1 MNGRVHVAALAVSA
15 LVTAGLGAYAWRRRP
30 KPAAGP
36 FAGMMAA
43 TTVWTAGYAVALRT
57 TDPTLRL
64 LFEQVQWFGI
74 AAAPAFLLLFAT
86 AYTGVDRRL
95 TRRRTAALFVVPALT
110 VLAAFTNPWHGL
122 LWADAEYVRVD
133 GVVSVVQTFG
143 PWYWANLAYTY
154 LLVGVGSAL
163 LLRLALRS
171 EHLYRDQSA
180 LLAVGIAVP
189 LVANAAS
196 VFGEA
201 FLPGLDMTPYA
212 FTVTGV
218 AFGLALFR
226 GRLLEL
232 VPATRQLG
240 QRVAVHDLEDGV
252 VVLDDERRVVY
263 CNPAAAE
270 AFDAEAA
277 AALGRPAAEVVA
289 PAELEFDSPDGLA
302 RFERDD
308 RTYEVRTSSVTDG
321 RGRVIGHTLVVQD
334 VTERVERES
343 RLERQRDE
351 LERLDRINSVVRA
364 VNRAL
369 VGTSS
374 PDAVLEAVPAG
385 LADTGLYDSAV
396 VHDAIGGTA
405 SAVADGDD
413 VAEEAAVAA
422 AEAARDAAGTVDPHA
437 RGDDGDLPTSLATD
451 GGVEVATGVDE
462 DAGAWALVP
471 LVYGRTVYGTLTL
484 TTDRTDAFAPSER
497 AVLAELGETIGH
509 AVNAAEKTRLLAADA
524 VVEVTLSSRD
534 DAELVDLA
542 ARTGATLSLDG
553 IVPTEEHLLTYLSV
567 TDADPDAVVEAATD
581 ASEVRGARAVGE
593 DRVELALDDGTFPAA
608 LVECGANLRTLRVTG
623 REMRAVAELASGS
636 DVRTMLAR
644 ARADLDVR
652 LESKR
657 EVGHPVDRADVLP
670 GDALSDLTDR
680 QREALEAAYRA
691 GYFEWP
697 RDSTAEE
704 VAEAMDVSAPTLH
717 SHLRKAERKLLDRV
731 LER

>member
-1 MNGRVHVAALAVSA
+1 VNGTVHVVALCVSA
-15 LVTAGLGAYAWRRRP
+15 VVTAGIGAYAWRRRP
-30 KPAAGP
+30 KPAAAP

-43 TTVWTAGYAVALRT
+43 TTVWTAAYAVALRT
-57 TDPTLRL
+57 SDPTLRL

-74 AAAPAFLLLFAT
+74 ATAPAFLLLFAA

-95 TRRRTAALFVVPALT
+95 TRRRTAALFVLPALT

-122 LWADAEYVRVD
+122 LWADTNYVRVD

-143 PWYWANLAYTY
+143 PWYWVNLAYTY
-154 LLVGVGSAL
+154 LLVGAGSLL

-171 EHLYRDQSA
+171 AHLHRDQSA
-180 LLAVGIAVP
+180 LLATGIAVP
-189 LVANAAS
+189 LLANAFS

-232 VPATRQLG
+232 VPATRRLG
-240 QRVAVHDLEDGV
+240 QRSAVHDLQDGV
-252 VVLDDERRVVY
+252 VVLDDEHRVVY

-270 AFDAEAA
+270 AFDDEAA
-277 AALGRPAAEVVA
+277 ATLGRPAEEVVA
-289 PAELEFDSPDGLA
+289 PAELAFDSSGGLA
-302 RFERDD
+302 HLERDD
-308 RTYEVRTSSVTDG
+308 RTFELRTSPVTDG
-321 RGRVIGHTLVVQD
+321 RGREIGHSLVVQD
-334 VTERVERES
+334 VTARVEHED

-351 LERLDRINSVVRA
+351 LERLDRINSVVRT

-369 VGTSS
+369 VGTTS
-374 PDAVLEAVPAG
+374 PDAVREAVPAG

-405 SAVADGDD
+405 SAVADGGD
-413 VAEEAAVAA
+413 ASEAAAVAA
-422 AEAARDAAGTVDPHA
+422 AETVRRAAGTADLHV
-437 RGDDGDLPTSLATD
+437 RGGRDDLPTSLVTD
-451 GGVEVATGVDE
+451 GGVEVATGVDD
-462 DAGAWALVP
+462 DAGAWAVVP

-484 TTDRTDAFAPSER
+484 TTDRTDAFAASER

-509 AVNAAEKTRLLAADA
+509 AVNAAEKTRLLTADA
-524 VVEVTLSSRD
+524 VVEVTLSTRD
-534 DAELVDLA
+534 DAALADLA
-542 ARTGATLSLDG
+542 GRTDATLALDG
-553 IVPTEEHLLTYLSV
+553 LVPTDDHLLAYLSV
-567 TDADPDAVVEAATD
+567 TDADAAAVVEAATD
-581 ASEVRGARAVGE
+581 AAEVVGARAVGE
-593 DRVELALDDGTFPAA
+593 DRVELALGGGTLLAA
-608 LVECGANLRTLRVTG
+608 LVECGANVRSLHVTG

-636 DVRTMLAR
+636 DVRTMLGR
-644 ARADLDVR
+644 ARADHDVR

-657 EVGHPVDRADVLP
+657 EVGHPVDRVDALP
-670 GDALSDLTDR
+670 GDALADLTDR

-704 VAEAMDVSAPTLH
+704 VAASMDVSAPTLH